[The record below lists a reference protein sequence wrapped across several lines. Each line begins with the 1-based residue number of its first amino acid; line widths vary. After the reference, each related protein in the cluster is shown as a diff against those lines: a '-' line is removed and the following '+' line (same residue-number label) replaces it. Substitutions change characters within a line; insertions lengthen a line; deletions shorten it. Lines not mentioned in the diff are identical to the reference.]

1 MSRRDL
7 SEGRRPKRTLQKTSK
22 NKGNSTYIIL
32 VIYFIIKAGRITVQR
47 ITKKARKANRSKGD
61 RVIQNLISFI
71 EVRIQI
77 QRKLH
82 QIWIQIQR
90 KLHQIEIQIQRKL
103 HQIQKDVRSIN
114 TISINTRIIQ
124 EDPTVPGI
132 IFPLLPR

>member
-1 MSRRDL
+1 M
-7 SEGRRPKRTLQKTSK
+7 
-22 NKGNSTYIIL
+22 
-32 VIYFIIKAGRITVQR
+32 F
-47 ITKKARKANRSKGD
+47 KGD
-61 RVIQNLISFI
+61 KSSDKVIQNLISFI
-71 EVRIQI
+71 EIRIQI

-132 IFPLLPR
+132 IFPLPSG